1 MSQPKHIILKRF
13 GYLLSGHWVREVMQ
27 TAFLLILARHA
38 TETYGQFMLAIN
50 IGQLLLFATEF
61 GLNQHLTTML
71 ARKENFPT
79 RILGQITLIKS
90 LFLLLGWLAML
101 GFIFWQDY
109 SGQLRL
115 IILIIATAIAIEG
128 LGNSFYVACRVL
140 GRQDVEGKTRAL
152 GALLGYGYGII
163 ALLAGIPSI
172 FVGLYKGMETLT
184 NLSVVFRAFFSRIR
198 HQILLKDFR
207 ELWRVWREGLVFT
220 AMAVCAIFYNKIN
233 LFFLQ
238 NNAGAE
244 GVAQYSAT
252 WQIVDG
258 ISIMVSSMLLGKV
271 LFPLFA
277 KYWTSNRDE
286 FTRLARQ
293 SAAWLVAVALP
304 VIYVLFVESDR
315 IITLVYGHNYG
326 PAITAQKLL
335 VGCILFAFIHNLASY
350 LMVSMAKQRLLLVMY
365 VTGLVFN
372 LGACIWPTR
381 YTPLA
386 NASLAILLTKGVM
399 ALMTVSFCQFT
410 LKLFTPMNVLK
421 QGIAV
426 AAAAAIHLTLSPI
439 LLREA
444 VELLTLLPLLFHA
457 YRLYLRQKRAVAP
470 QQTS

>member
-1 MSQPKHIILKRF
+1 
-13 GYLLSGHWVREVMQ
+13 MQ
-27 TAFLLILARHA
+27 TAFLLYLARHA

-61 GLNQHLTTML
+61 GLNQHLATML

-79 RILGQITLIKS
+79 RILGQVTLIKS

-109 SGQLRL
+109 SGRLRL
-115 IILIIATAIAIEG
+115 IILIIATPTALAGI
-128 LGNSFYVACRVL
+128 GNSFYVACQVL
-140 GRQDVEGKTRAL
+140 GRQDVEGKTRAT
-152 GALLGYGYGII
+152 GAMLGYGYGII
-163 ALLAGIPSI
+163 SLLAGIPSTYVAL
-172 FVGLYKGMETLT
+172 FKSVETFT

-198 HQILLKDFR
+198 KQMLLKDFH
-207 ELWRVWREGLVFT
+207 EIWLVWREGLVYT

-258 ISIMVSSMLLGKV
+258 ISVLISSMLLGKV

-277 KYWTSNRDE
+277 KYWASNRKE

-315 IITLVYGHNYG
+315 IIPLIYGNNYG
-326 PAITAQKLL
+326 QAIMAQKLL

-350 LMVSMAKQRLLLVMY
+350 LMVSMAKQRLLLAMY
-365 VTGLVFN
+365 VAGLAFN
-372 LGACIWPTR
+372 LVACLWLTE
-381 YTPLA
+381 YSPLA

-399 ALMTVSFCQFT
+399 ALMTVSFCQHA
-410 LKLFTPMNVLK
+410 LKLFTPITLFK
-421 QGIAV
+421 QGAAV
-426 AAAAAIHLTLSPI
+426 AAAAAIHLVLSPI
-439 LLREA
+439 LFREA
-444 VELLTLLPLLFHA
+444 VELLALLPLLLHA
-457 YRLYLRQKRAVAP
+457 YRLYLRQRRAATG
-470 QQTS
+470 Q